1 MSDDALELVRMRNNF
16 YRDNYRRALA
26 ALLLMIL
33 INLLLA
39 AGIVYQIMNRPQPQ
53 YFATTADGKLIQ
65 LSPLNDP
72 MVSQEFL
79 LQWANQAAVAAYTYD
94 FVNYRQQL
102 QKASEY
108 FTPEGWKNF
117 EDILRK
123 SKNLDTVIDQKLT
136 VNAVATGAPV
146 ITQRGI
152 LNDRYAWKV
161 QIPLLITYQNP
172 NRVINQSVLVNMII
186 TRVSVLEFPR
196 GIAIAEYLAGEQPL
210 VGGQ

>member
-16 YRDNYRRALA
+16 YRDNYRRAIA
-26 ALLLMIL
+26 ALLLMVL
-33 INLLLA
+33 VNLLLV
-39 AGIVYQIMNRPQPQ
+39 AGVIYQMVNRPHPQ

-117 EDILRK
+117 QDILK
-123 SKNLDTVIDQKLT
+123 QSKNLNTVIDQKLT

-152 LNDRYAWKV
+152 LNGRFAWKV
-161 QIPLLITYQNP
+161 QIPLLVTYQNP

-186 TRVSVLEFPR
+186 TRVSVLDFPR

-210 VGGQ
+210 GAGQ